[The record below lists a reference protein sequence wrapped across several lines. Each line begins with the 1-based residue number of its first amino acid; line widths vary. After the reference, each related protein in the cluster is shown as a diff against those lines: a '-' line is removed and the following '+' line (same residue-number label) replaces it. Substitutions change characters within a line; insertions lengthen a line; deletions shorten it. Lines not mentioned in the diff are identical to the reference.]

1 MNHLTNLFKLME
13 LTRSQPQYGYA
24 LAGIQQDELSNLAE
38 HHYLVTF
45 TAWQLARQVKNAGAK
60 IDVQKVLEFSLI
72 HDLGELFGGDISMPY
87 AKANPKAREYAKAF
101 EEENQRFLARF
112 FGDESDYFKDLGH
125 EILDAQSDEALISK
139 IADYIEVT
147 HYKQYV
153 KVFSK
158 KFDIDLVEPKLQ
170 LVISKMKDK
179 VAKKELS
186 KFIKNWAKDI
196 TAKEIPEILYENKDK
211 I

>member
-1 MNHLTNLFKLME
+1 MEHLTNLFRLME

-45 TAWQLARQVKNAGAK
+45 TAWQLASQVKKAGAK
-60 IDVQKVLEFSLI
+60 IDIQKVLEFCLI
-72 HDLGELFGGDISMPY
+72 HDLGELFGGDIAMPY
-87 AKANPKAREYAKAF
+87 ARANPKAKIHAKAF
-101 EEENQRFLARF
+101 EEENQRFLSKF
-112 FGDESDYFKDLGH
+112 FGNQSDYFKELGR
-125 EILDAQSDEALISK
+125 EILNAKSDECIIAK

-158 KFDIDLVEPKLQ
+158 FDTDLVKPKLMEM
-170 LVISKMKDK
+170 IGKMKDPI
-179 VAKKELS
+179 AKRELN
-186 KFIKNWAKDI
+186 KFIKSWTVNISKKD
-196 TAKEIPEILYENKDK
+196 IPEILYENAEK
-211 I
+211 

>member
-1 MNHLTNLFKLME
+1 ME
-13 LTRSQPQYGYA
+13 LTRSQPQYGYT

-45 TAWQLARQVKNAGAK
+45 IAWQLASQVKKAGAK
-60 IDVQKVLEFSLI
+60 IDVQKVLEFGLI

-87 AKANPKAREYAKAF
+87 ARANPKAREYAKAF
-101 EEENQRFLARF
+101 EEENQKFLSKF
-112 FGDESDYFKDLGH
+112 FGNQSEHFKELGH
-125 EILDAQSDEALISK
+125 EILDTKSDEAIIAK

-158 KFDIDLVEPKLQ
+158 FDTDLIKPKLASM
-170 LVISKMKDK
+170 IEKMADPI
-179 VAKKELS
+179 AKKELG
-186 KFIKNWAKDI
+186 KFINNWTGDI
-196 TAKEIPEILYENKDK
+196 TKKEIPEILYENAEK
-211 I
+211 

>member
-1 MNHLTNLFKLME
+1 MDHLTNLFKLME

-45 TAWQLARQVKNAGAK
+45 TAWQLARQVKSKGAD
-60 IDVQKVLEFSLI
+60 INIEKVLEFSLI
-72 HDLGELFGGDISMPY
+72 HDLGELFGGDIAMPY
-87 AKANPKAREYAKAF
+87 ARSNPTARKYAKQF
-101 EEENQRFLARF
+101 EEENQRFLAKF
-112 FGDESDYFKDLGH
+112 FGNDSEYFKELGH
-125 EILDAQSDEALISK
+125 DILDTHSDEGIISK

-158 KFDIDLVEPKLQ
+158 FDMDLIEPKLQ
-170 LVISKMKDK
+170 SVIAKMKDPI
-179 VAKKELS
+179 AKEELS
-186 KFIKNWAKDI
+186 KFVKNWAADISKKD
-196 TAKEIPEILYENKDK
+196 IPEILYENAEK
-211 I
+211 

>member
-1 MNHLTNLFKLME
+1 MEHLTNLFKLME

-45 TAWQLARQVKNAGAK
+45 IAWQLASQVKKAGAK
-60 IDVQKVLEFSLI
+60 IDIRKVLEFGLI

-87 AKANPKAREYAKAF
+87 ARANPKAREYAKAF
-101 EEENQRFLARF
+101 EEENQKFLSKF
-112 FGDESDYFKDLGH
+112 FGNQSEYFKELGH
-125 EILDAQSDEALISK
+125 EILDAKSDESLIAK
-139 IADYIEVT
+139 IADYIEAT

-158 KFDIDLVEPKLQ
+158 FDTDLIKPKLASM
-170 LVISKMKDK
+170 VEKMTDPI
-179 VAKKELS
+179 AKKELG
-186 KFIKNWAKDI
+186 KFINDWTSDI
-196 TAKEIPEILYENKDK
+196 TKKEIPEILYENTEK
-211 I
+211 

>member
-1 MNHLTNLFKLME
+1 ME

-45 TAWQLARQVKNAGAK
+45 IAWQLASQVKKAGAK
-60 IDVQKVLEFSLI
+60 IDVQKVLEFGLV

-87 AKANPKAREYAKAF
+87 AKANPKAREHAKAF
-101 EEENQRFLARF
+101 EEENQKFLSKF
-112 FGDESDYFKDLGH
+112 FGNQSEHFKKLGH
-125 EILDAQSDEALISK
+125 EILDAKSDEAIIAK

-158 KFDIDLVEPKLQ
+158 FDTDLIKPKLASM
-170 LVISKMKDK
+170 IEKMADPI
-179 VAKKELS
+179 AKKELG
-186 KFIKNWAKDI
+186 KFINDWTSDI
-196 TAKEIPEILYENKDK
+196 TKKEIPEILYENAEK
-211 I
+211 